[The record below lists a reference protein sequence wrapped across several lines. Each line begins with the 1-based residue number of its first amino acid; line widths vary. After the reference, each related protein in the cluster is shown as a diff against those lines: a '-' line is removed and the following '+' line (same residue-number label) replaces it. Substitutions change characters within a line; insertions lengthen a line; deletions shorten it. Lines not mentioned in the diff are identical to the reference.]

1 MRSNT
6 MTVNPRLVG
15 GKDTH
20 APAWQMPPKPLGMFY
35 VVQKDHRTS
44 MNSGQF
50 SQQMSRHR
58 AVYISVLEYSPLI
71 TSPTTAF

>member
-15 GKDTH
+15 GKDTL
-20 APAWQMPPKPLGMFY
+20 ASAWQIPPKPLGMFY

-44 MNSGQF
+44 MNFRQF

-58 AVYISVLEYSPLI
+58 AVYTLVLEYSPLI
-71 TSPTTAF
+71 TSPTTTF